1 MNIHLIQL
9 TGVETVHFQTWPRN
23 CHESFYRG
31 GLAEVFQLHL
41 SLESI
46 PEWLKQFPVPTVN
59 FFILIDP
66 NWVHYQCVIF
76 NCENFPSATS
86 RWFIRVLLSF
96 RTMMNIN
103 QHCSSG
109 LDVLL
114 GVSQLVPKSID
125 TTTSRDVKVGASQKL
140 GWSWTGHKVFSDSW
154 SKRHYHNSANTQT
167 MTSLKVNFY
176 G

>member
-1 MNIHLIQL
+1 MSLS
-9 TGVETVHFQTWPRN
+9 TGVVEQKSSNYIYLWK
-23 CHESFYRG
+23 
-31 GLAEVFQLHL
+31 VFQNDWSTSWFLL
-41 SLESI
+41 L
-46 PEWLKQFPVPTVN
+46 T
-59 FFILIDP
+59 FFILLDP
-66 NWVHYQCVIF
+66 DWVHYQCVIF
-76 NCENFPSATS
+76 KCENFPSATS